1 MTKTLQQI
9 PHILFPMCSIAWPN
23 QVDSWVIASNAN
35 EKKQRQQKQQQ
46 ETNIWNKQKKLD
58 KKSYYNY

>member
-1 MTKTLQQI
+1 
-9 PHILFPMCSIAWPN
+9 MCSIAWPN